1 MKLIRRCAA
10 LMISCAPLSTILTC
24 ICYLVTFAFPVA
36 LTYSI
41 SGIVDLAASAQPAEA
56 CTPYL
61 AGLFISFAVVSLARI
76 ILSITLNAGVFEKSN
91 AYCRLCIAKK
101 AAELD
106 LIEYENAETLNCRSG
121 ALNCV
126 ENETLPMFFM
136 LFVKGLSG
144 IFSLL
149 AMSVLLWSYHP
160 VLVIAAVISV
170 LPFFIVRAVR
180 GKVMLRLRRIQI
192 PEMRRV
198 HYLYSLFA
206 DPVTAREIRLF
217 ETGEYLVGKWK
228 NSFSAL
234 QNQLLSAQNKDTKL
248 LMACEGVTVCF
259 FAAAVVFSTCLTLK
273 GILSPGIFGGCL
285 FAFLSMQ
292 SVTKDLFDHFGAIPQ
307 LFGNIQNYY
316 NFLDIKNASLPA
328 EQSSIQ
334 LNRRMEMSQVSFS
347 YPNAKTPALEQ
358 INVTIEK
365 GETVAIVGENG
376 SGKTTLSKLLIGM
389 YRPAAGVVSWDGVD
403 LRTVT
408 TSALAGQVTIV
419 TQKPARLKLPLAE
432 SVALQDKPGRSSEEI
447 REILRQAGLPQ
458 LAESPSLLLQL
469 GREFGGDGL
478 SGGEWQKLA
487 LARCIYKDAP
497 VCILDEPTS
506 ALDPTTE
513 VSILKNF
520 INISKEKTSVII
532 THRIGIC
539 RYADKIIVLKKGKI
553 VQEGTHE
560 QLVNVSGEYRTMYQE
575 QCQWYG

>member
-1 MKLIRRCAA
+1 MKLVGRCVA
-10 LMISCAPLSTILTC
+10 LIICSAPFSTILTC
-24 ICYLVTFAFPVA
+24 ICYLVTCVFPVV

-41 SGIVDLAASAQPAEA
+41 SGIVDLVADAQPAEA
-56 CTPYL
+56 CGPYL
-61 AGLFISFAVVSLARI
+61 AGLLLSFAVVSLAGF

-106 LIEYENAETLNCRSG
+106 LIEYENADTLNYRSG

-136 LFVKGLSG
+136 LFIKGLSG
-144 IFSLL
+144 IFSLI
-149 AMSVLLWSYHP
+149 AMSALLGSYHP

-180 GKVMLRLRRIQI
+180 GKVMFRLKRIQI

-198 HYLYSLFA
+198 RYLYSLFA
-206 DPVTAREIRLF
+206 DPVTAKEIRLF
-217 ETGEYLVGKWK
+217 ETGEYLAGKWK
-228 NSFSAL
+228 NSFSVL
-234 QNQLLSAQNKDTKL
+234 QNQLLSAQNKDVKL
-248 LMACEGVTVCF
+248 LIACEGVTVCF
-259 FAAAVVFSTCLTLK
+259 FAAAVAFSTYLALK
-273 GILSPGIFGGCL
+273 GVLSPGIFGGCL

-292 SVTKDLFDHFGAIPQ
+292 NVTKNLFDHFGAIPQ
-307 LFGNIQNYY
+307 LFGDIQNYY
-316 NFLDIKNASLPA
+316 HFLDIKGESLSTA
-328 EQSSIQ
+328 QSSVQ
-334 LNRRMEMSQVSFS
+334 LTHKIEMSQVSFS
-347 YPNAKTPALEQ
+347 YPNAKTPALDQ
-358 INVTIEK
+358 INLTIKK
-365 GETVAIVGENG
+365 GETVAVVGENG
-376 SGKTTLSKLLIGM
+376 SGKTTLSKLLLGM
-389 YRPAAGVVSWDGVD
+389 YHPAAGVVSWDGSD

-408 TSALAGQVTIV
+408 TSALAGQTAIV
-419 TQKPARLKLPLAE
+419 TQKPARLKLSLAE
-432 SVALQDKPGRSSEEI
+432 SIALQDTPGRSNEEI

-458 LAESPSLLLQL
+458 LAESPDLLLQL
-469 GREFGGDGL
+469 GKEFGGIDL

-497 VCILDEPTS
+497 VCVLDEPTS

-520 INISKEKTSVII
+520 ISISKEKTSVII

-539 RYADKIIVLKKGKI
+539 RYADKIIVLKNGRI

-560 QLVNVSGEYRTMYQE
+560 QLVNVSGEYRTMYQN
-575 QCQWYG
+575 QSQWYE

>member
-1 MKLIRRCAA
+1 MKLVGRCVA
-10 LMISCAPLSTILTC
+10 LIICSAPFSTILTC
-24 ICYLVTFAFPVA
+24 ICYLVTCVFPVV

-41 SGIVDLAASAQPAEA
+41 SGIVDLVADAQPAEA
-56 CTPYL
+56 CGPYL
-61 AGLFISFAVVSLARI
+61 AGLLLSFAVVSLAGF

-106 LIEYENAETLNCRSG
+106 LIEYENADTLNYRSG

-136 LFVKGLSG
+136 LFIKGLSG
-144 IFSLL
+144 IFSLI
-149 AMSVLLWSYHP
+149 AMSALLGSYHP

-180 GKVMLRLRRIQI
+180 GKVMFRLKRIQI

-198 HYLYSLFA
+198 RYLYSLFA
-206 DPVTAREIRLF
+206 DPFTAKEIRLF
-217 ETGEYLVGKWK
+217 ETGEYLAGKWK
-228 NSFSAL
+228 NSFSVL
-234 QNQLLSAQNKDTKL
+234 QNQLLSAQNKDVKL
-248 LMACEGVTVCF
+248 LIACEGVTVCF
-259 FAAAVVFSTCLTLK
+259 FAAAVAFSTYLALK
-273 GILSPGIFGGCL
+273 GVLSPGIFGGCL

-292 SVTKDLFDHFGAIPQ
+292 NITKNLFDHFGAIPQ
-307 LFGNIQNYY
+307 LFGDIQNYY
-316 NFLDIKNASLPA
+316 HFLDIKGESLSTA
-328 EQSSIQ
+328 QSSVQ
-334 LNRRMEMSQVSFS
+334 LTRKIEMSQVSFS
-347 YPNAKTPALEQ
+347 YPNAKTPALDQ
-358 INVTIEK
+358 INLTIKK
-365 GETVAIVGENG
+365 GETVAVVGENG
-376 SGKTTLSKLLIGM
+376 SGKTTLSKLLLGM
-389 YRPAAGVVSWDGVD
+389 YHPAAGVVSWDGSD

-408 TSALAGQVTIV
+408 TSALAGQTAIV
-419 TQKPARLKLPLAE
+419 TQKPARLKLSLAE
-432 SVALQDKPGRSSEEI
+432 SIALQDTPGRSNEEI

-458 LAESPSLLLQL
+458 LAESPDLLLQL
-469 GREFGGDGL
+469 GKEFGGIDL

-497 VCILDEPTS
+497 VCVLDEPTS

-520 INISKEKTSVII
+520 ISISKEKTSVII

-539 RYADKIIVLKKGKI
+539 RYADKIIVLKNGRI

-560 QLVNVSGEYRTMYQE
+560 QLVNVSGEYRTMYQN
-575 QCQWYG
+575 QSQWYE

>member
-1 MKLIRRCAA
+1 MKLVGRCVA
-10 LMISCAPLSTILTC
+10 LIICSAPFSTILTC
-24 ICYLVTFAFPVA
+24 ICYLVTCVFPVV

-41 SGIVDLAASAQPAEA
+41 SGIVDLVADAQPAEA
-56 CTPYL
+56 CAPYL
-61 AGLFISFAVVSLARI
+61 AGLLLSFAVVSLAGF

-106 LIEYENAETLNCRSG
+106 LIEYENADTLNYRSG

-136 LFVKGLSG
+136 LFIKGLSG

-149 AMSVLLWSYHP
+149 AMSALLGSYHP

-180 GKVMLRLRRIQI
+180 GKVMFRLKRIQI

-206 DPVTAREIRLF
+206 DPVTAKEIRLF
-217 ETGEYLVGKWK
+217 ETGEYLAGKWK
-228 NSFSAL
+228 NSFSVL
-234 QNQLLSAQNKDTKL
+234 QNQLLSAQNKDVKL
-248 LMACEGVTVCF
+248 LIACEGVTVCF
-259 FAAAVVFSTCLTLK
+259 FAAAVAFSTYLALK
-273 GILSPGIFGGCL
+273 GVLSPGIFGGCL

-292 SVTKDLFDHFGAIPQ
+292 NVTKNLFDHFGAIPQ
-307 LFGNIQNYY
+307 LFGDIQNYY
-316 NFLDIKNASLPA
+316 HFLDIKGESLPEA
-328 EQSSIQ
+328 QSSVQ
-334 LNRRMEMSQVSFS
+334 LTRKIEMSQVSFS
-347 YPNAKTPALEQ
+347 YPNAKTPALDQ
-358 INVTIEK
+358 INLTIKK
-365 GETVAIVGENG
+365 GETVAVVGENG
-376 SGKTTLSKLLIGM
+376 SGKTTLSKLLLGM
-389 YRPAAGVVSWDGVD
+389 YHPAAGVVSWDGSD

-408 TSALAGQVTIV
+408 TSALAGQTAIV
-419 TQKPARLKLPLAE
+419 TQKPARLKLSLAE
-432 SVALQDKPGRSSEEI
+432 SIALQDTPGRSNEEI

-458 LAESPSLLLQL
+458 LAESPDLLLQL
-469 GREFGGDGL
+469 GKEFGGIDL

-497 VCILDEPTS
+497 VCVLDEPTS

-520 INISKEKTSVII
+520 ISISKEKTSVII

-539 RYADKIIVLKKGKI
+539 RYADKIIVLKNGRI

-560 QLVNVSGEYRTMYQE
+560 QLVNVSGEYRTMYQN
-575 QCQWYG
+575 QSQWYE